1 MEHTLQINQVNLSSF
16 KNYNIK
22 EKRFKEKLVYIV
34 TYASCTMP
42 KALYKTNWNSY
53 AKIKGHTQVLTTN
66 GTQSET
72 SCLIICLSK
81 NLVKLCKYLKL
92 SPDRTK
98 FQIKKVNDTNEWASS
113 YSGDN
118 AAGNLSRLPVSEQIW
133 PLSMYREGLAGDEY

>member
-98 FQIKKVNDTNEWASS
+98 FQIKKSMTQMNGHHLIVEIMLLAIYQDC
-113 YSGDN
+113 
-118 AAGNLSRLPVSEQIW
+118 RLANKF
-133 PLSMYREGLAGDEY
+133 GLYLCIEKD